1 MKLFYEE
8 FEIRNSSYW
17 TITFVNIIEHG
28 VQRIDSPPRGVPW
41 ATFIV
46 YQTKQQWKMQ
56 QSLFFHISLLYLFYK
71 TGQWLIVKHH
81 AVLNK

>member
-1 MKLFYEE
+1 MG
-8 FEIRNSSYW
+8 I
-17 TITFVNIIEHG
+17 G

-41 ATFIV
+41 ATFILNDKVV
-46 YQTKQQWKMQ
+46 YQTKQQ
-56 QSLFFHISLLYLFYK
+56 